1 MDGRTAGLE
10 SQGVIRALHF
20 VDDGFCWFE
29 LLHGGEKRAARQS
42 FVVQNPE
49 MKISPWRIF
58 VAALQ

>member
-1 MDGRTAGLE
+1 MVGQLVSG
-10 SQGVIRALHF
+10 SGVSSEPFIF
-20 VDDGFCWFE
+20 VEDGFCRFE
-29 LLHGGEKRAARQS
+29 SLHGGEKRAARES